1 MNLKGLV
8 KQVSGSRGRGRG
20 RSTGTT
26 PTPATGRRGGS
37 AGTGSEEVVRG
48 VKKLLRNRKR

>member
-1 MNLKGLV
+1 MNVKGLIR
-8 KQVSGSRGRGRG
+8 QFSGSRG

-26 PTPATGRRGGS
+26 PTPGTGRRGG
-37 AGTGSEEVVRG
+37 AGSGGEEVVRG